1 MIDKSDISKL
11 SSDYILKEIFSYIKY
26 KEIFKLIK
34 YNKALQKRL
43 FISNENYKKEC
54 DLPKYE
60 YVKEEKVV
68 YERLPGTSLEG
79 FEGFFFICRLLIFCP
94 FFTYLIVYSILLVSL
109 KTFNDNNI
117 KENSNKSYKK
127 IILIINPCLFIY
139 AASKVGYYIFSY
151 FLMEANNKLDH
162 GIKKVFKWGLV
173 ILFNLINLIF
183 EALVIYKLVLSYK
196 IKKKGIR
203 WFMIMDYIFIFINF
217 LHIIVVLIFIIDFFY
232 ESGYYIR
239 NNLKTFFK
247 LISFNNIK
255 INDFQLPDN
264 FDKLKKNER
273 KKFVLDNYLNY
284 KYFITDNN
292 IKLINSFNDFRKEMN
307 IKKLEF
313 TEDKK
318 YLNLY

>member
-11 SSDYILKEIFSYIKY
+11 SSDYILKEIFSYINY

-34 YNKALQKRL
+34 YNKSLQKRL

-94 FFTYLIVYSILLVSL
+94 FFIFLIVYSILLVSL

-139 AASKVGYYIFSY
+139 IASKVGYYIFSY

-217 LHIIVVLIFIIDFFY
+217 FHIIVVL
-232 ESGYYIR
+232 
-239 NNLKTFFK
+239 
-247 LISFNNIK
+247 
-255 INDFQLPDN
+255 
-264 FDKLKKNER
+264 
-273 KKFVLDNYLNY
+273 
-284 KYFITDNN
+284 
-292 IKLINSFNDFRKEMN
+292 NSS
-307 IKKLEF
+307 I
-313 TEDKK
+313 
-318 YLNLY
+318 

>member
-117 KENSNKSYKK
+117 KENSN
-127 IILIINPCLFIY
+127 N
-139 AASKVGYYIFSY
+139 
-151 FLMEANNKLDH
+151 H
-162 GIKKVFKWGLV
+162 
-173 ILFNLINLIF
+173 
-183 EALVIYKLVLSYK
+183 
-196 IKKKGIR
+196 
-203 WFMIMDYIFIFINF
+203 
-217 LHIIVVLIFIIDFFY
+217 
-232 ESGYYIR
+232 
-239 NNLKTFFK
+239 
-247 LISFNNIK
+247 
-255 INDFQLPDN
+255 
-264 FDKLKKNER
+264 
-273 KKFVLDNYLNY
+273 
-284 KYFITDNN
+284 
-292 IKLINSFNDFRKEMN
+292 
-307 IKKLEF
+307 IKKLF
-313 TEDKK
+313 
-318 YLNLY
+318 